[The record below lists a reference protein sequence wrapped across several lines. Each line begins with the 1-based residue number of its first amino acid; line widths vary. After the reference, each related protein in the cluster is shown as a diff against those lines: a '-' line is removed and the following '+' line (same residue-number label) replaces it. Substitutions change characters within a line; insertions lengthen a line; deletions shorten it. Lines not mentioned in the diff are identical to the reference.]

1 MPTNPPDGPPLIDDL
16 QFLEELDRL
25 EDGGE
30 RTVAPAAP
38 PRPTYDDAFD
48 ALESGL
54 PLTSEAREI
63 TARRH
68 ERAPTIDRL
77 EAAAAQPA
85 PAEARVS
92 FITAAL
98 VIVACLTAG
107 AAGAALVFHD
117 RVAQITESR
126 SATR

>member
-1 MPTNPPDGPPLIDDL
+1 MPTNSSEDPPLIDDL

-25 EDGGE
+25 EDRGE
-30 RTVAPAAP
+30 RTSAPAAH
-38 PRPTYDDAFD
+38 PRTTYDDAFD

-63 TARRH
+63 TPRRH
-68 ERAPTIDRL
+68 ERPPTIDRH
-77 EAAAAQPA
+77 EAPAVQLA

-98 VIVACLTAG
+98 VIVVCLTAG